1 LLRSG
6 KKINLFFMPLSP
18 VPNEG
23 NSLVVILVVEN
34 QADVRNKIVT
44 DLAGQWSLRLAAT
57 AAEAEL
63 ILGQEPVHLVLLGL
77 PMGSIEGGRVLQK
90 VKMIDEHI
98 EIVVLAAFETKE
110 SARQAIRQGAC
121 DYISK
126 TAEPNILRA
135 AVARAVRLR
144 DLFDREASHHARLSN
159 LTQQLND
166 TVIREE
172 IARNN
177 NLGYAGVLHDIV
189 NPLTVAS
196 GFLEAMQKT
205 IADQTTLSA
214 KMLEPMKRELAL
226 ISKQVFLCCS
236 ITSRYM
242 RILRHQYDQAGEC
255 SVNRTLNDLQVIVAH
270 HRELKHNPL
279 EIQELQENHTVLIG
293 STELLPALL
302 NLTINAVQSSA
313 PAKPVIV
320 SAEPI
325 PLAPDPDTLQDGP
338 QDVYWGRATF
348 DASPP
353 TVAIRVI
360 DQGRGIPANIL
371 AHIFEPHF
379 STKGEKGNGLGLPI
393 VARLVEVHHALMHVH
408 TEVGAGTTVTLY
420 LPARVLLRSDSMQ
433 PFAIRPV

>member
-1 LLRSG
+1 
-6 KKINLFFMPLSP
+6 M
-18 VPNEG
+18 
-23 NSLVVILVVEN
+23 
-34 QADVRNKIVT
+34 
-44 DLAGQWSLRLAAT
+44 
-57 AAEAEL
+57 
-63 ILGQEPVHLVLLGL
+63 
-77 PMGSIEGGRVLQK
+77 
-90 VKMIDEHI
+90 
-98 EIVVLAAFETKE
+98 
-110 SARQAIRQGAC
+110 
-121 DYISK
+121 
-126 TAEPNILRA
+126 
-135 AVARAVRLR
+135 RLR
-144 DLFDREASHHARLSN
+144 DLFDREASNHARLSN

-196 GFLEAMQKT
+196 GFLEAKQKT

-214 KMLEPMKRELAL
+214 EMLAPMKRELEL
-226 ISKQVFLCCS
+226 ISKQIFLCCS

-279 EIQELQENHTVLIG
+279 EILELKENHTVLIG

-302 NLTINAVQSSA
+302 NLTVNAVQSSA
-313 PAKPVIV
+313 EAAPVVV

-325 PLAPDPDTLQDGP
+325 PLPPDPATLEDGP
-338 QDVYWGRATF
+338 QDIYWGRATF

-360 DQGRGIPANIL
+360 DRGRGMPADIL
-371 AHIFEPHF
+371 ARIFEPHF

-393 VARLVEVHHALMHVH
+393 VARLVEVHHTLMHVH
-408 TEVGAGTTVTLY
+408 TEVGVGTTVTLY